1 MTNIAIIGQSAF
13 GEKVTL
19 EVSKIKDCKIVG
31 IFSPPDQDND
41 PLYQYAIANN
51 INVLRFDRL
60 RSKLAI
66 EEFKKLEVDLLV
78 MAYVTDIVPM
88 DIINNPKKGT
98 IQYHPSLLPK
108 HRGPS
113 SINWAIINGDNNT
126 GITIFWPDKGLD
138 TGPILM
144 QKKVQISSDDT
155 TGSLYFNK
163 LFPIGVKAM
172 IDSIKLVISNKA
184 PKEIQDE
191 KQASY
196 ESWCSKKE
204 IDWDKEPNEIYNLIR
219 GCDPQPGAWTKI
231 DSKIVS
237 LYNCNIEENEDINI
251 RKNFIIEN
259 KKVSVGLK
267 NKKITLGRIKDEK
280 GKKINAYE
288 WFEENNLSSKSKLG

>member
-259 KKVSVGLK
+259 KKVSVALK